1 MNRRA
6 PGGEADSGMIELA
19 TVSVSGSLALGR
31 GKLGTT
37 IAAVACRDYG
47 GDVVC
52 RWGSRAR
59 GLL

>member
-1 MNRRA
+1 
-6 PGGEADSGMIELA
+6 MIELA

-52 RWGSRAR
+52 QWGSRAR